1 MDTNLFN
8 LILQSQS
15 KDGNVPWITIIA
27 TLAAMIPAI
36 LAYLKGLKVE
46 KDVKEVHLSINSR
59 LDRWLEVEK
68 KQGYA
73 EGKAEE
79 RQEAAG
85 TQAGPSQPLTEE
97 RIRAIFAEMMKK

>member
-8 LILQSQS
+8 LIRQSHEQGS
-15 KDGNVPWITIIA
+15 NAPWITIASAIV
-27 TLAAMIPAI
+27 AAIPAI

-79 RQEAAG
+79 RHEAAV
-85 TQAGPSQPLTEE
+85 TQAAPSLPLTEE

>member
-8 LILQSQS
+8 LLLQSHEQ
-15 KDGNVPWITIIA
+15 GPNTPWIAIVSAIV
-27 TLAAMIPAI
+27 AMIPAI

-59 LDRWLEVEK
+59 LDKWLEVEK

-79 RQEAAG
+79 RQEAAV
-85 TQAGPSQPLTEE
+85 TQAAPSQPLTEE
-97 RIRAIFAEMMKK
+97 RIRAIFSEMMKK